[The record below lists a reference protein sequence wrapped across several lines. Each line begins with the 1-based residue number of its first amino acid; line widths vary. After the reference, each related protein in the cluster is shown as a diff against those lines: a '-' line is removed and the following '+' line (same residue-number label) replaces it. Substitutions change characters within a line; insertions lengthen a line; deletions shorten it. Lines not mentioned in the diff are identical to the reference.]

1 MTCSPCKGCPDRHPA
16 CHDTCDRYGAWK
28 ARKDAG
34 RLKKQADKDA
44 VAALIEGNVQRREA
58 YRAHARN
65 RLKSLK

>member
-1 MTCSPCKGCPDRHPA
+1 MTCSPCKGCHDRHPA

-28 ARKDAG
+28 AYKEAG
-34 RLKKQADKDA
+34 RRKRREIMDVDSTM
-44 VAALIEGNVQRREA
+44 IDSNVQRQEA